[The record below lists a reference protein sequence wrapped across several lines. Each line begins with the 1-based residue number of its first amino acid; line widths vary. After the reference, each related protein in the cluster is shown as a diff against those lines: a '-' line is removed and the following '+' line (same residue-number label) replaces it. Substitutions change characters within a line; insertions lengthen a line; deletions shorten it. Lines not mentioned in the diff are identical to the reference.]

1 MRRKND
7 DLDGDE
13 DNARADKA
21 EASRQARLQ
30 EVNDLRT
37 VMSTRAG
44 RRFIWRLLET
54 TGVYRSSYTGNADT
68 YFREGARNVGL
79 VLIRDIHEHCFDKYV
94 EAMNERKDGHDDAA

>member
-1 MRRKND
+1 MGRKND
-7 DLDGDE
+7 DLDDDPRALRDE
-13 DNARADKA
+13 AA
-21 EASRQARLQ
+21 RQAKQQ

-44 RRFIWRLLET
+44 RRFIWRLLDA

-79 VLIRDIHEHCFDKYV
+79 VLIRDIHEHCFDKYI
-94 EAMNERKDGHDDAA
+94 EAMHERKDGQDDAA